1 MTRPLRILVAGV
13 GNVFLGDDGFGVAV
27 ADRLALDPPAGVRV
41 EDFGIRGVHLAYEL
55 MNGYDVLILVDAMA
69 RGAAPGTVSV
79 VEPDLD
85 AIEPS
90 SGVEAHAMNPDQ
102 VLACCKGLGV
112 RLNRVLVVGCE
123 PEDCSYRWGLT
134 DRIAAS
140 VDAGA
145 STVRELVAG
154 LVETWQKPAGRA

>member
-1 MTRPLRILVAGV
+1 MTRPRILVAGV

-27 ADRLALDPPAGVRV
+27 ADRLAEDPPAGVQV

-85 AIEPS
+85 AIEPA
-90 SGVEAHAMNPDQ
+90 SGVEAHAMNPDR
-102 VLACCKGLGV
+102 VLACCKGLGA
-112 RLNRVLVVGCE
+112 RLDRVLVVGCE
-123 PEDCSYRWGLT
+123 PADCSYRWGLT
-134 DRIAAS
+134 DRITES

-145 STVRELVAG
+145 STVRDLVAS
-154 LVETWQKPAGRA
+154 LVEAWPKPAGRA